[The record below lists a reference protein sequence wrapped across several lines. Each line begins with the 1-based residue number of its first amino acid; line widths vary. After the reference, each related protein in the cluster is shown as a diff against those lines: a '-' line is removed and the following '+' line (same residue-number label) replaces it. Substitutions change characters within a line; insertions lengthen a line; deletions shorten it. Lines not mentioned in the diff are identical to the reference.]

1 MQNANTN
8 SKSVPYPHIK
18 GPDVGVSQSV
28 TSTSR
33 NNNNSTIS
41 NSNNNNT
48 NYLNSSSVG
57 VVYPKKTALHST
69 LSTPFN
75 KSNSFQTDA
84 MKKQSSACKISNL
97 LQTKMVAEKSK
108 SVDPNQ
114 IKSLSSNM
122 TKLRLTPK
130 TSIDRV
136 NFPKFYINL
145 ADRQATINK
154 PVVFEVRIEK
164 IYEIDQVKWT
174 FRPLHGNMASGIHS
188 EQEILESKQEDIQLL
203 KSSSKDFTILTCVM
217 GSFQP
222 KYIGTVS
229 VTISNKYGK
238 ATSKCICSLDLAN
251 DQFKS
256 VSSDEE
262 LENSSNNN
270 NNHKNYYSSDSKN
283 IKNSDNSPPSNFVAT
298 KKFSKISSNNA
309 RLYNLSEEGDNLGPK
324 KDEVKCQG
332 YVSDV
337 LAAVEEEHTFRK
349 FGNSNRRISN
359 TQQYLKDNFEK

>member
-33 NNNNSTIS
+33 NNNS
-41 NSNNNNT
+41 NT

-75 KSNSFQTDA
+75 KSNSFQSEA

-164 IYEIDQVKWT
+164 IYEIDQVKWS

-222 KYIGTVS
+222 KYIGTIS

-262 LENSSNNN
+262 LESNNN
-270 NNHKNYYSSDSKN
+270 SHNHNNYYSSDSKN
-283 IKNSDNSPPSNFVAT
+283 LKNSDAPPSNFVST

-337 LAAVEEEHTFRK
+337 LAAVEEEHTFKK